1 MSDARRIIY
10 MNKQTIAFAV
20 QKKDSIV
27 TKIGRSYIRHPEI
40 KFTGSGVKWCG
51 DRPKQPCGNANV

>member
-1 MSDARRIIY
+1 

-20 QKKDSIV
+20 QKKDSII

-40 KFTGSGVKWCG
+40 KFTGGGVKWCG